1 VTNWRVLI
9 VDDNEDITSLM
20 RLQLDRTDGAT
31 VVGTATDGAAAIQMA
46 NDVHPNM
53 ILLDMMM
60 PGMGGLEALPI
71 LRELVPEARIIMFSA
86 ASFEDDRARAL
97 ELGADDY
104 FVKGDALDLLDT
116 LAAVDAAS

>member
-20 RLQLDRTDGAT
+20 RLQLDRTDGAA

-46 NDVHPNM
+46 NEVHPNM

-86 ASFEDDRARAL
+86 GSFDNDRARAL